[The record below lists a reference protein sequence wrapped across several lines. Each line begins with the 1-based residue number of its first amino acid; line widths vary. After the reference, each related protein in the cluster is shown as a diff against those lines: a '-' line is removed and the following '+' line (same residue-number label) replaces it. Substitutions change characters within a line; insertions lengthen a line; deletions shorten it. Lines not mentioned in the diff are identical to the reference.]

1 MEFDLDYNKIFCCG
15 NPEDKK
21 AVVPVDCSII
31 LPDYFPDV
39 MKILRYTAKTVK
51 SPVISEAGGETVSG
65 SVSIEVSYVSEEGE
79 LCSCSQLQP
88 FSHVFE
94 KTANIAAAEA
104 DVTIGEIGCKAVNKR
119 RIDLHGSIDI
129 VLRTVCGE
137 EKSFVS
143 SAKGAETVC
152 NNKDIETISFIGE
165 FYKGFT
171 VEEKDEL
178 GYGKPPFGK
187 ILRSY
192 AFAHV
197 SECHVIQDKVVT
209 KGEVKVTA
217 VWVPEENENGE
228 KGPFVSVFTYPV
240 SRMVDANG
248 ILQSDICD
256 ARYEA
261 EFPEISPCDDG
272 QNINIKIKIGIFARV
287 YRKSQINYIEDMFST
302 KYEMKTEKAKL
313 FAVTEAVPLFIEE
326 PGFEKFDL
334 PESAETV
341 TDLWLEAGCPKIDS
355 EGKIRLPA
363 KLCMFAKDEDENP
376 VYFEKNIEKEFL
388 SKTSTENIV
397 FYNICSGVKNE
408 EFSISGEGKAEI
420 SATLLLD
427 GTIYKVS
434 DREAV
439 AACSVDLEKK
449 IEHGSLAL
457 TFCYAEKGEK
467 IWDIAKK
474 YSVSLEQLMKEN
486 ELSEDV
492 LFEKT
497 MLTITR

>member
-1 MEFDLDYNKIFCCG
+1 M
-15 NPEDKK
+15 
-21 AVVPVDCSII
+21 DCSII

-65 SVSIEVSYVSEEGE
+65 SVNIEVSYVSEEGE

-152 NNKDIETISFIGE
+152 NNKNIETISFIGE

-302 KYEMKTEKAKL
+302 KSTA
-313 FAVTEAVPLFIEE
+313 FWV
-326 PGFEKFDL
+326 
-334 PESAETV
+334 
-341 TDLWLEAGCPKIDS
+341 
-355 EGKIRLPA
+355 
-363 KLCMFAKDEDENP
+363 FAKTQLTPRLREIAG
-376 VYFEKNIEKEFL
+376 F
-388 SKTSTENIV
+388 V
-397 FYNICSGVKNE
+397 FVTNSGCSD
-408 EFSISGEGKAEI
+408 SIS
-420 SATLLLD
+420 
-427 GTIYKVS
+427 
-434 DREAV
+434 
-439 AACSVDLEKK
+439 
-449 IEHGSLAL
+449 
-457 TFCYAEKGEK
+457 
-467 IWDIAKK
+467 
-474 YSVSLEQLMKEN
+474 Q
-486 ELSEDV
+486 
-492 LFEKT
+492 
-497 MLTITR
+497 